1 MLSMKTMIMIWNTF
15 MVTIIAMMTTI
26 ITMLMITATNIATR
40 ETMSIITSTVMKK
53 AMSIITN
60 IATRRIM
67 SILTSMLV
75 GQNLEIIRTNII
87 TMTIA
92 TKENILMIM
101 TIMNT
106 IMRMSIVEC
115 MK

>member
-1 MLSMKTMIMIWNTF
+1 MKTMIMIWNTF

-40 ETMSIITSTVMKK
+40 ETMRIITNTVMKK

-67 SILTSMLV
+67 SILMSMLA

-87 TMTIA
+87 TMTTV

>member
-1 MLSMKTMIMIWNTF
+1 
-15 MVTIIAMMTTI
+15 
-26 ITMLMITATNIATR
+26 
-40 ETMSIITSTVMKK
+40 
-53 AMSIITN
+53 
-60 IATRRIM
+60 M

-87 TMTIA
+87 IMTIA

-101 TIMNT
+101 TITNT
-106 IMRMSIVEC
+106 IMHMSIVEC

>member
-1 MLSMKTMIMIWNTF
+1 
-15 MVTIIAMMTTI
+15 
-26 ITMLMITATNIATR
+26 
-40 ETMSIITSTVMKK
+40 MKK

-67 SILTSMLV
+67 SILMSMLA

-87 TMTIA
+87 TMTTV